1 MAESKKKNCPS
12 CQKHGILIMAGLRRW
27 DSVEISP
34 WPHKPWISAEPQQ
47 HGGSQLGHQSQ
58 LTKGIAK
65 GHVPGGETWR
75 NPTGFDGWE
84 DLGSI
89 WAIFS
94 EHHQETGGFEDKA
107 GSQLASVAK
116 LQELGTPVPRLEC
129 ILGLVWLLPDEVL
142 PLPPAAPP
150 PQRPW
155 QMGVDSPREKMV
167 QNDIAMIIIVMIS
180 DCHCDYGWL
189 WHIIVMMF
197 ILTIV
202 VLVIFHEG
210 FDSQGCLLA

>member
-1 MAESKKKNCPS
+1 
-12 CQKHGILIMAGLRRW
+12 
-27 DSVEISP
+27 
-34 WPHKPWISAEPQQ
+34 
-47 HGGSQLGHQSQ
+47 
-58 LTKGIAK
+58 
-65 GHVPGGETWR
+65 
-75 NPTGFDGWE
+75 
-84 DLGSI
+84 
-89 WAIFS
+89 
-94 EHHQETGGFEDKA
+94 
-107 GSQLASVAK
+107 
-116 LQELGTPVPRLEC
+116 
-129 ILGLVWLLPDEVL
+129 VWLLPDEVL

-202 VLVIFHEG
+202 VLVIFREG